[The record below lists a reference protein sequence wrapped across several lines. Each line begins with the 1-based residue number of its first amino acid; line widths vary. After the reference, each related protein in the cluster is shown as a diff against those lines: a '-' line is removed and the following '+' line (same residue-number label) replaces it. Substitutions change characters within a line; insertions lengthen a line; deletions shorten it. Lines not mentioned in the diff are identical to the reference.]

1 MKSFSGILLVLALAA
16 GGLGTIACGDDTDP
30 MYWVDKLYDR
40 QDREHALKRLSEMFS
55 TLRQANNNDVN
66 APPVRAF
73 ADKVAQPL
81 GEAFKEFKRD
91 RANRLEIIK
100 ILASMDDPKVN
111 SYFLEGLD
119 VDVTKEQAI
128 FIVCAQTLAK
138 YGVVEAVPKLLS
150 THEAMVNDRLLR
162 GGTPFSNR
170 ENELDDAC
178 VSALIQII
186 LRHPDVPERAKIIE
200 ALCKVVDTRDTQQDL
215 RINMKAVKALGQ
227 IGDAAAIPTLIRAI
241 AMMGEVQKV
250 GLGPFAFVSLQQIL
264 DREAVAE
271 AIIKF
276 GHGQD
281 SAFNDYFAEER
292 KTDPNLKVPVW
303 YIQQAIDFLGIMN
316 YSSPKVVEFLM
327 AEANHM
333 KPDDLDKKS
342 AENAA
347 EAQGFNAEQWATWRR
362 NWAIVALSQVGH
374 APVLDII
381 KERFVIK
388 PGKGKDAVPE
398 LGITMEEAVGYFRAF
413 GYLQPPKV
421 ACPILL
427 DVAKTRGE
435 AMRDKTYYYA
445 ALMCGEEF
453 LPIMKEEHD
462 KIDCVKIV
470 RERIPDDVEEAE
482 KTKAKA
488 DCETLKTRIVTY
500 MDGIKFAKACGQD
513 LDCFLKAATERSNP
527 SIEVAIYTA
536 YRLARGDEA
545 KSKQVVET
553 LSKELDNPV
562 MAALEA
568 NIFALDRLTPN
579 GDAALVKRADEVRH
593 KFASQQAYKDR
604 ARLVEAFGGHVKA
617 RTK

>member
-1 MKSFSGILLVLALAA
+1 MKRIPVILLLGAFVA
-16 GGLGTIACGDDTDP
+16 GGFGMFGCGDEKDP
-30 MYWVDKLYDR
+30 LYWVDKMYDR
-40 QDREHALKRLSEMFS
+40 PEREQAIKRLSEMFN
-55 TLRQANNNDVN
+55 TLLTNNGQNMKA
-66 APPVRAF
+66 APVHEF
-73 ADKVAQPL
+73 TEKVALPL
-81 GEAFKEFKRD
+81 GEAFKAFKRD
-91 RANRLEIIK
+91 RINRLELVK
-100 ILASMDDPKVN
+100 FLAKMDDTKVN
-111 SYFLEGLD
+111 IYFLEGLD
-119 VDVTKEQAI
+119 VDVTKEQGI
-128 FIVCAQTLAK
+128 FIVCAGALAK
-138 YGVVEAVPKLLS
+138 YGLVEALPKLIS

-170 ENELDDAC
+170 ENELDDAV

-186 LRHPDVPERAKIIE
+186 YKNPNTPERAKVVE
-200 ALCKVVDTRDTQQDL
+200 VLCKVVDTRDTQQDL

-264 DREAVAE
+264 DRGAVTE
-271 AIIKF
+271 AIMTF
-276 GHGQD
+276 GKGQD
-281 SAFNDYFAEER
+281 VAFNDYFAEER

-303 YIQQAIDFLGIMN
+303 YLQQSIDFLGMLN
-316 YSSPKVVEFLM
+316 YSSPKVIEYLM
-327 AEANHM
+327 AEVKHD

-347 EAQGFNAEQWATWRR
+347 EAQGFNEVQWATWRR
-362 NWAIVALSQVGH
+362 NWAVVALSQIGYM
-374 APVLDII
+374 PVLDII
-381 KERFVIK
+381 KERFIIK
-388 PGKGKDAVPE
+388 PGKGKDAKPE
-398 LGITMEEAVGYFRAF
+398 LGITMEEAVGYLRAF
-413 GYLQPPKV
+413 GYLQSPKD

-427 DVAKTRGE
+427 DLAKAGGE

-445 ALMCGEEF
+445 SQMCGEEF
-453 LPIMKEEHD
+453 LPIMKEAHAG
-462 KIDCVKIV
+462 IDCKKIIA
-470 RERIPDDVEEAE
+470 ERIPDDVDDAE
-482 KTKAKA
+482 RNKALA
-488 DCETLKTRIVTY
+488 DCETLKGRIATY

-513 LDCFLKAATERSNP
+513 LDCYLKAATERSNP
-527 SIEVAIYTA
+527 SIEVAIFTA

-545 KSKQVVET
+545 KSKQVVEA

-579 GDAALVKRADEVRH
+579 GDAALVKRADEVRQ

-604 ARLVEAFGGHVKA
+604 ARMIEAFAGHVKA

>member
-1 MKSFSGILLVLALAA
+1 M
-16 GGLGTIACGDDTDP
+16 
-30 MYWVDKLYDR
+30 YDR
-40 QDREHALKRLSEMFS
+40 PEREHCLKRLSEMFG
-55 TLRQANNNDVN
+55 TLRQNNNQDIN
-66 APPVRAF
+66 AAPVKAF
-73 ADKVAQPL
+73 SDKIVPELAK
-81 GEAFKEFKRD
+81 AFKEFKRD
-91 RANRLEIIK
+91 RLNRLEIVK
-100 ILASMDDPKVN
+100 LMASMNNPKAN
-111 SYFLEGLD
+111 ALFLEGLD

-128 FIVCAQTLAK
+128 FIVCAGALSK
-138 YGVVEAVPKLLS
+138 YGVAEALPKLIS

-170 ENELDDAC
+170 ENELDDAV

-186 LRHPDVPERAKIIE
+186 LKNPNAPERAKVVE
-200 ALCKVVDTRDTQQDL
+200 VLCKVVDTRDTQQDL

-227 IGDAAAIPTLIRAI
+227 IGDAAAIPTLVRAI

-271 AIIKF
+271 AIMKF
-276 GHGQD
+276 GKGQD
-281 SAFNDYFAEER
+281 TAFNDYFAEER

-303 YIQQAIDFLGIMN
+303 YVQQSIDFLGILN
-316 YSSPKVVEFLM
+316 YSSPKVIEYLL
-327 AEANHM
+327 AEANHL
-333 KPDDLDKKS
+333 KTDDLDDAS
-342 AENAA
+342 AKNAA

-362 NWAIVALSQVGH
+362 NWAIVALSQIGY

-381 KERFVIK
+381 KERFIIK
-388 PGKGKDAVPE
+388 PGKGKDAKPE
-398 LGITMEEAVGYFRAF
+398 MGITMEEAVGYFRAF
-413 GYLQPPKV
+413 GYLQPPKD

-427 DVAKTRGE
+427 DVAKAGGE

-445 ALMCGEEF
+445 SQMCGEEF
-453 LPIMKEEHD
+453 LPIMKEAHD
-462 KIDCVKIV
+462 GIDCKKIIA
-470 RERIPDDVEEAE
+470 ERIPDDVDEAE
-482 KTKAKA
+482 KKKALA

-513 LDCFLKAATERSNP
+513 LDCYLKAATERSNP
-527 SIEVAIYTA
+527 VIEVAVYTA

-545 KSKQVVET
+545 KSKKVVEA

-579 GDAALVKRADEVRH
+579 GDAALVKRADEVRQ